1 MPSISGLPRRL
12 LGFLTTAF
20 AATVLA
26 TTLAAAPAQAAW
38 SSPYAVDLQL
48 RSYTSTGAEF
58 LVGRLVGTLQFDSG
72 NSQYLLSLIMCRQ
85 SSYVNPNV
93 RILINGVTHQWFS
106 PSDNTRRPES
116 CGGGHGLSGVI
127 SGAYAYGGV
136 IPSITVSF
144 AGIHFDYSTAKDIT
158 RSAFYDN
165 PYN

>member
-12 LGFLTTAF
+12 LKFLTTAV

-26 TTLAAAPAQAAW
+26 TTLTAAPAQAAW
-38 SSPYAVDLQL
+38 SSPYIVDIQL
-48 RSYTSTGAEF
+48 RSYTSIGTEY
-58 LVGRLVGTLQFDSG
+58 LVGRVVGTLQFDDG

-93 RILINGVTHQWFS
+93 RILINGATHQWFS

-116 CGGGHGLSGVI
+116 CAGGHGMSGVI
-127 SGAYAYGGV
+127 SGVYAYSGV
-136 IPSITVSF
+136 IPSLTVSI
-144 AGIHFDYSTAKDIT
+144 AGIHYDGSTAKDIV
-158 RSAFYDN
+158 RSSFYDN

>member
-1 MPSISGLPRRL
+1 MSSIIGLPRRL
-12 LGFLTTAF
+12 LTFLAAVF

-26 TTLAAAPAQAAW
+26 TALTAAPARADW
-38 SSPYAVDLQL
+38 SAPYTVDMQL
-48 RSYTSTGAEF
+48 RSYSSTGSEV

-85 SSYVNPNV
+85 SSYSNPTV
-93 RILINGVTHQWFS
+93 RILINGATHQWFS

-116 CGGGHGLSGVI
+116 CAGGHGMSGVI

-136 IPSITVSF
+136 IPSLTVSF
-144 AGIHFDYSTAKDIT
+144 TGIHFGNPARDVT
-158 RSAFYDN
+158 RTSFYDN